1 MKKNENALQCLHA
14 GMYGTT
20 EFIYSEIFSSLKWL
34 SNNHKY
40 ECKTREC
47 EWVFL
52 YTIIIASNKTK
63 ISKTSS
69 NQTIVQRTHYRFY
82 FNIVTKECT
91 QFTYN
96 GCSGNLNNFATLEQC
111 NNFCLSAAC
120 TPGDVAYVNPNT
132 NLPYECNAALSNSC
146 PTNFACTY
154 DQLSSNSVCC
164 GATNMEVCPDGE
176 KAYVNAVDMGVR
188 ECLINVE
195 GSCPSNYL
203 CRFNA
208 LKNRY
213 YCCASITGDLCPA
226 GKALYREPS
235 SKGPIRCT
243 ISSNS
248 NQCPNGYTCQSD
260 VPGAF
265 QVGGWWFEMIEHW
278 LTEEH

>member
-1 MKKNENALQCLHA
+1 MQQLLSLGCLRPWV
-14 GMYGTT
+14 GRPLP
-20 EFIYSEIFSSLKWL
+20 ILIFKCFSD
-34 SNNHKY
+34 
-40 ECKTREC
+40 T
-47 EWVFL
+47 
-52 YTIIIASNKTK
+52 
-63 ISKTSS
+63 
-69 NQTIVQRTHYRFY
+69 
-82 FNIVTKECT
+82 
-91 QFTYN
+91 
-96 GCSGNLNNFATLEQC
+96 
-111 NNFCLSAAC
+111 
-120 TPGDVAYVNPNT
+120 AYVNPNT

-146 PTNFACTY
+146 PSNFGCTY

-176 KAYVNAVDMGVR
+176 KAYVNAVDMSVR

-213 YCCASITGDLCPA
+213 YCCASITGDPCPA

-265 QVGGWWFEMIEHW
+265 QGYCCSGNYLCPNKAEFY
-278 LTEEH
+278 LEENTQMPRSCTLGAFITCPNGYSCQSTQNEFTTGFCCKGEVASISGLSPPSSTIQWPLSRRMSSQRVRLHERQPDRPV